1 MNIDLPARVFLLR
14 VEARSEQ
21 SEIELDQQSTGS
33 INSSGSHPAVRL
45 TLQSRDQEFVKML
58 SEATDE
64 QDIASIM
71 LHPVV
76 TRKRQNLEGPVD
88 ITATTTLLRDS
99 LQLAH
104 EARQYVNAKVTDT
117 TLDETQTNEAF
128 AWLQH
133 EVFEDKFMCN
143 EILKQRILAFD
154 TCSDALSRE

>member
-1 MNIDLPARVFLLR
+1 MNNDLPARVFLLQ

-33 INSSGSHPAVRL
+33 MNSSGSHPGVRH
-45 TLQSRDQEFVKML
+45 QEFVKML

-64 QDIASIM
+64 QEIASIM

-76 TRKRQNLEGPVD
+76 TRKQKNLEGLNLEGPVD

-104 EARQYVNAKVTDT
+104 EARLYVNAKVTDT
-117 TLDETQTNEAF
+117 TLDETQTNEAY
-128 AWLQH
+128 AWLQK
-133 EVFEDKFMCN
+133 VFEEQN
-143 EILKQRILAFD
+143 HAQSNSQ
-154 TCSDALSRE
+154 TTHSRLRHLLRCTESR